1 MGNTNNTSKKLL
13 LTGSIIAGALLGA
26 GAPKTI
32 NAANLFDYHNLGSGS
47 ELRSLLLNSSAERNL
62 ELKCGNKGDSKSDA
76 KPASDAKTKD
86 AKCGEGKCGD
96 KKMESKAKDAKCGEK
111 KMDAKATKAAN
122 GKKMESK
129 AKDGKCGESK
139 CGDKKSESKAPAKET
154 QRADQK

>member
-13 LTGSIIAGALLGA
+13 LTGSIIAGALLGV
-26 GAPKTI
+26 GAPRTI

-47 ELRSLLLNSSAERNL
+47 ELRSLLLNNSAERNL
-62 ELKCGNKGDSKSDA
+62 EMKCGNKSDSKSDA

-111 KMDAKATKAAN
+111 KMDAKALS

-129 AKDGKCGESK
+129 AKDAKCGEGK
-139 CGDKKSESKAPAKET
+139 CGDKKSESKAPAHET
-154 QRADQK
+154 QKADKK

>member
-13 LTGSIIAGALLGA
+13 LTGSIIAGALLGV

-47 ELRSLLLNSSAERNL
+47 ELRSLLLNTSAERNL
-62 ELKCGNKGDSKSDA
+62 EMKCGNKSDSKSDA

-111 KMDAKATKAAN
+111 KMDAKALS

-129 AKDGKCGESK
+129 AKDAKCGEGK
-139 CGDKKSESKAPAKET
+139 CGDKKSESKAPAHET
-154 QRADQK
+154 QKADKK

>member
-1 MGNTNNTSKKLL
+1 MGNTNNTSKKLF
-13 LTGSIIAGALLGA
+13 LTGSIIAGALLGV

-47 ELRSLLLNSSAERNL
+47 ELRSLLLNNSAERNL
-62 ELKCGNKGDSKSDA
+62 EMKCGNKSDSKSDA

-111 KMDAKATKAAN
+111 KMDAKASS

-129 AKDGKCGESK
+129 AKDAKCGEGK
-139 CGDKKSESKAPAKET
+139 CGDKKSESKAPAHET
-154 QRADQK
+154 QKADKK

>member
-13 LTGSIIAGALLGA
+13 LTGSIIAGALLGV

-47 ELRSLLLNSSAERNL
+47 ELRSLLLNNSAERNL
-62 ELKCGNKGDSKSDA
+62 EMKCGNKSDSKSDA

-111 KMDAKATKAAN
+111 KMDAKALS

-129 AKDGKCGESK
+129 AKDAKCGEGK
-139 CGDKKSESKAPAKET
+139 CGDKKSESKAPAHET
-154 QRADQK
+154 QKADKK

>member
-13 LTGSIIAGALLGA
+13 LTGSIIAGALLGV
-26 GAPKTI
+26 GAPRTI

-47 ELRSLLLNSSAERNL
+47 ELRSLLLNNSAERNL
-62 ELKCGNKGDSKSDA
+62 EMKCGNKSDSKSDA

-111 KMDAKATKAAN
+111 KMDAKASS

-129 AKDGKCGESK
+129 AKDAKCGEGK
-139 CGDKKSESKAPAKET
+139 CGDKKSESKAPAHET
-154 QRADQK
+154 QKADKK

>member
-13 LTGSIIAGALLGA
+13 LTGSIIAGTLLGV

-47 ELRSLLLNSSAERNL
+47 ELRSLLLNTSAERNL
-62 ELKCGNKGDSKSDA
+62 EMKCGNKSDSKSDA

-111 KMDAKATKAAN
+111 KMDAKASS

-129 AKDGKCGESK
+129 AKDAKCGEGK
-139 CGDKKSESKAPAKET
+139 CGDKKSESKAPAHET
-154 QRADQK
+154 QKADKK

>member
-13 LTGSIIAGALLGA
+13 LTGSIIAGTLLGV
-26 GAPKTI
+26 GAPRTI

-47 ELRSLLLNSSAERNL
+47 ELRSLLLNNSAERNL
-62 ELKCGNKGDSKSDA
+62 EMKCGNKSDSKSDA

-111 KMDAKATKAAN
+111 KMDAKASS

-129 AKDGKCGESK
+129 AKDAKCGEGK
-139 CGDKKSESKAPAKET
+139 CGDKKSESKAPAHET
-154 QRADQK
+154 QKADKK

>member
-13 LTGSIIAGALLGA
+13 LTGSIIAGSLIGI

-47 ELRSLLLNSSAERNL
+47 ELRLLLLNTSAERNL
-62 ELKCGNKGDSKSDA
+62 EMKCGNKSDSKSDA
-76 KPASDAKTKD
+76 KPASDAKSKD

-111 KMDAKATKAAN
+111 KMDAKA
-122 GKKMESK
+122 S
-129 AKDGKCGESK
+129 
-139 CGDKKSESKAPAKET
+139 
-154 QRADQK
+154 